1 MRINKEYNFGVNFN
15 IMAADP
21 IINREADLIE
31 VVNESEMDDLV
42 QVLGV
47 DPSDN
52 SDEIMVQS
60 VEIDD
65 GESVF
70 IDVDEEFGS
79 DSESDGLLDTD
90 NGHSEDM
97 SDNVTIE
104 G

>member
-1 MRINKEYNFGVNFN
+1 
-15 IMAADP
+15 MAADP
-21 IINREADLIE
+21 MINREADLIE
-31 VVNESEMDDLV
+31 VVKESELDDLV

-47 DPSDN
+47 ETSDN
-52 SDEIMVQS
+52 DDEIMVHS

-70 IDVDEEFGS
+70 IDVDEVFGS

-97 SDNVTIE
+97 PDNVPLE